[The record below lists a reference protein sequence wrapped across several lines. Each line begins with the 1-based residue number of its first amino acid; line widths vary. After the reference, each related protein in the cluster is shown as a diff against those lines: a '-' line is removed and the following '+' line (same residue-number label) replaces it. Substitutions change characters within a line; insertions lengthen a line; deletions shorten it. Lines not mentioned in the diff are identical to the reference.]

1 MLVERPVSR
10 ATANRV
16 IYYTGVASPIG
27 PLLLT
32 AAGGALTGLYMREH
46 RHGPAVV
53 PPPGAANSA
62 DPWLADDTA
71 LPFAEAKAQLAAY
84 FAGRLTTFDLPLAP
98 VGSDFQQR
106 VWAALCA
113 IPYGTTL
120 SYGELARRV
129 GVPNGARAVGL
140 ANGRNPISIIV
151 PCHRVIGANGSLIGY
166 GGGLARKSALLDFE
180 AAVLR
185 TGPGPFPLLMDTA
198 ISGHPEVGIF
208 IA

>member
-1 MLVERPVSR
+1 MLVERSRSR
-10 ATANRV
+10 ATANCV
-16 IYYTGVASPIG
+16 IYYTQVTSPLG

-32 AAGGALTGLYMREH
+32 AVGGALTGLYMSEH

-53 PPPGAANSA
+53 PPPGAASSA
-62 DPWLADDTA
+62 DFWLADDIA
-71 LPFAEAKAQLAAY
+71 QPFAEAKAQLAAY

-98 VGSDFQQR
+98 VGTSFQGR
-106 VWAALCA
+106 VWAALRA

-120 SYGELARRV
+120 SSGELARHV

-151 PCHRVIGANGSLIGY
+151 PCHRVIGANGHLIGY
-166 GGGLARKSALLDFE
+166 GGGLTRKAALLDFE
-180 AAVLR
+180 ASVLR
-185 TGPGPFPLLMDTA
+185 TGPGPFPIQTDTA
-198 ISGHPEVGIF
+198 TRGHPDGGIF